1 MAFPPSPASHLMELC
16 WLMSGLSVSNL
27 EVVYHKRV
35 IAVRGISLEV
45 ADGKIVALFGLNG
58 AGKTTTL
65 RAIAGLLPGD
75 NAEVTDGQIEYHGKS
90 LVGLEPHVVVRQ
102 GIVLVPERE
111 KIFETL
117 TVRENLL
124 VPVAREQTGAAWA
137 EEVLAMF
144 PILRERGRQLAGSLS
159 GGERQMLALARALLC
174 RPRMLLVDEL
184 TLGLAPKIALA
195 LLGCLRDMRERLG
208 VGMLLVEQNV
218 AAALEIADYGY
229 VMEHGRLVFH
239 GTPDRLR
246 TQEDVRESYLGLAT
260 AGVRS
265 YREVKQY
272 RRTRRWW
279 G

>member
-1 MAFPPSPASHLMELC
+1 MELS

-45 ADGKIVALFGLNG
+45 ADGKIVTLFGLNG

-75 NAEVTDGQIEYHGKS
+75 NAEVTDGEIEYHGKS

-111 KIFETL
+111 KVFETL

-124 VPVAREQTGAAWA
+124 VPMAREQAGAACV

-144 PILRERGRQLAGSLS
+144 PVLRERGRQLAGSLS

-174 RPRMLLVDEL
+174 RPRILLVDEL
-184 TLGLAPKIALA
+184 TLGLAPKIALS
-195 LLGCLRDMRERLG
+195 LLRCLRDMREGLG

-239 GTPDRLR
+239 GTPERLSA
-246 TQEDVRESYLGLAT
+246 QEDVRESYLGLAT
-260 AGVRS
+260 AGARS